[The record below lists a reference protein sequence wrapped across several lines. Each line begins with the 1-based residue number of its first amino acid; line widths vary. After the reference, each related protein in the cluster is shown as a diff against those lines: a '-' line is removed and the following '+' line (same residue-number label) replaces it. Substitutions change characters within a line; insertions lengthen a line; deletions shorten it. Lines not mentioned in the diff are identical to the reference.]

1 MDKVRFGVVGLG
13 AVGSSHARAIA
24 AAGSDS
30 FGLGGVACATP
41 ENAHRLAEQLDVPH
55 FHNAQELFDSGT
67 IDAVLI
73 ATPHYWHPPLAVRAA
88 RCGIHVLC
96 EKPLAVTVGPA
107 RWMIDQCRKH
117 NVALGVMF
125 QQRLR
130 PMVQRMR
137 SLIDEGTLGDIL
149 RVEMVCSDWIRTQ
162 AYYSSGAWRGTWNGE
177 GGGVLMNQGP
187 HSLDLFLWLGGLPR
201 EVFAFC
207 ETRHHTIEV
216 ENTAEL
222 VCRYDGPVT
231 GHIYAST
238 AHAPGI
244 ERMVLSGERATAMIQ
259 DDWMKLGT
267 LTGPLREH
275 ILTCPRAGSEE
286 GALKCEWAEVLCE
299 REPSA
304 DELRLA
310 VIHAFARH
318 LIDGSP
324 MVADAQAGLRQVELT
339 NAAYLASHHRAV
351 QQLPVDP
358 QAVEEMLRNCAEA
371 SEVGGLALR
380 ATAEDDIRTL
390 QEND

>member
-1 MDKVRFGVVGLG
+1 MDKVRFGVIGLG
-13 AVGSSHARAIA
+13 AVGASHARVIA
-24 AAGSDS
+24 AAGSGS
-30 FGLGGVACATP
+30 FELGGVACATP
-41 ENAHRLAEQLDVPH
+41 ENAHRLADELSVPH
-55 FHNAQELFDSGT
+55 FHDAQELLESGT
-67 IDAVLI
+67 VEAVLI
-73 ATPHYWHPPLAVRAA
+73 ATPHYLHPPLTVRAA
-88 RCGIHVLC
+88 RAGVHVLC

-107 RWMIDQCRKH
+107 RWMIRECNKH

-130 PMVQRMR
+130 PMIQRMR
-137 SLIDEGTLGDIL
+137 SLIDEGTLGDL
-149 RVEMVCSDWIRTQ
+149 FRVEMVCSDWIRTQ

-244 ERMVLSGERATAMIQ
+244 ERLVLSGERATAMIQ
-259 DDWMKLGT
+259 NNWMKLGV
-267 LTGPLREH
+267 LERPLGEH
-275 ILTCPRAGSEE
+275 ILTCPRAGSEQ
-286 GALKCEWAEVLCE
+286 GALPCRWDDVLCPA
-299 REPSA
+299 EPTA
-304 DELRLA
+304 EELRLA

-318 LIDGSP
+318 VIDGSP
-324 MVADAQAGLRQVELT
+324 MIADAQDGLNQVELT
-339 NAAYLASHHRAV
+339 NAVYLASHRRAA
-351 QQLPVDP
+351 QELPVNE
-358 QAVEEMLRNCAEA
+358 QAVEEMLEA
-371 SEVGGLALR
+371 DAAASDVDALALR
-380 ATAEDDIRTL
+380 ARANADIRTL
-390 QEND
+390 QTNE